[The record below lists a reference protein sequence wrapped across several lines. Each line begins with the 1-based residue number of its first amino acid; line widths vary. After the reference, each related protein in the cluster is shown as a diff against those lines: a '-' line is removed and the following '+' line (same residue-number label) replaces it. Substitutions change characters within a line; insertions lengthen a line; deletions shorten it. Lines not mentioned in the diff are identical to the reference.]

1 MADVTIYTRDS
12 CGYCQA
18 AMELLRRKNVE
29 FERIEVT
36 DSAIRQAM
44 IQRAGGRTTVPQI
57 FIGGQ
62 HVGGCDDL
70 YALEDEGRLDALL
83 AAGP

>member
-1 MADVTIYTRDS
+1 MADVTIYTRES

-18 AMELLRRKNVE
+18 AMELLRRKNVD

-36 DSAIRQAM
+36 ESAIRQAM
-44 IQRAGGRTTVPQI
+44 IQRANGRTTVPQI

-70 YALEDEGRLDALL
+70 YALEEEGKLDALL
-83 AAGP
+83 AAA

>member
-1 MADVTIYTRDS
+1 MADVTIYTRES

-44 IQRAGGRTTVPQI
+44 IQRAGGRTTVPQV
-57 FIGGQ
+57 FIAGQ

-70 YALEDEGRLDALL
+70 YALEEEGKLDALL
-83 AAGP
+83 AAA

>member
-1 MADVTIYTRDS
+1 MADVTIYTRES

-18 AMELLRRKNVE
+18 AMELLRRKNVD

-36 DSAIRQAM
+36 DSAIRQSM

-57 FIGGQ
+57 FISGQ

-70 YALEDEGRLDALL
+70 YALEEEGRLDALL
-83 AAGP
+83 APGT